1 MMLDE
6 VDGNETGQEMLD
18 RGGRMLLPTG
28 KEKAT
33 NGYQLGSY
41 VPEIMMEDK
50 EDEIGGSKHV
60 EFADTGPK
68 M

>member
-1 MMLDE
+1 MMPDE
-6 VDGNETGQEMLD
+6 VDGNETGQEMQD

-28 KEKAT
+28 KEKVT

-41 VPEIMMEDK
+41 VPEITMEDK
-50 EDEIGGSKHV
+50 EDEVGESKHV